1 MTVPEWNGAGL
12 LPPYDADRPVSRQRS
27 PYVVTVADVI
37 AKLCTTPQR
46 CAIADGFL
54 RYRAD
59 LHALGFT
66 SGFQWVDGSFC
77 TDVETLEGRAPGDI
91 DIVTF
96 LDMPPDLDQEAAF
109 VAKPDLFLQ
118 PKEVYSCDAYFVELN
133 GTTPEYLVANSA
145 YWSSVW
151 GHTRSGTWKGFLQVS
166 LDPEFDGLARDMLQ
180 AVEVAQ

>member
-1 MTVPEWNGAGL
+1 MTVPEWNSAGL
-12 LPPYDADRPVSRQRS
+12 LPPHDLDSPVSRQRS
-27 PYVVTVADVI
+27 PYEVTVADII
-37 AKLCTTPQR
+37 AKLSTTPQR

-59 LHALGFT
+59 LHALGLT

-77 TDVETLEGRAPGDI
+77 TDVETIDGRAPSDI

-96 LDMPPDLDQEAAF
+96 LDTPPDLDQEAAF
-109 VAKPDLFLQ
+109 LAKPDLFMD
-118 PKEVYSCDAYFVELN
+118 PKTGYFCDAYFVELN
-133 GTTPEYLVANSA
+133 GATPEYLIASSA

-180 AVEVAQ
+180 SVEVAQ